1 MSHEVSRPPLPAAS
15 GASLAALAIA
25 GALLATPAA
34 AQTAGGQAEPAQAAA
49 VRTFAIPPQPLA
61 DALTLFGQQ
70 AGVQVTAR
78 GDAVRDVRSPGVDG
92 AMSVDQALG
101 RLLAGTG
108 LGYRI
113 APGGTVTVEAV
124 APAAEDGAILLDPIR
139 VEGTADARGMAR
151 GADAAATIAVGPAE
165 LERRNPGKMQDVFAG
180 ESGISVGGA
189 VPLGQKVYV
198 NGIEETNLAVR
209 IDGARQNNKV
219 FHHTGTNLIDPSLLK
234 AVRVDPGVAPAD
246 AGPGALGGAI
256 TYETVDVDDLL
267 APGRVLGGFVTGSYA
282 TNGDTVTAGASAYG
296 RSNGLELL
304 GYVNRAVGD
313 SYEGGNG
320 QTVEGTA
327 ADLVSG
333 LAKLAYESPGGHR
346 FEAAAERVKDDTNR
360 PYRANI
366 GRLPNRPDPVVRAYD
381 MDRRTVSFTYATPD
395 AVGLIDPEVVLA
407 YSETELGIPE
417 PFGSIGTTSSASGRI
432 ANTFNLSPVDS
443 ITAGIDFYD
452 DEAHYEDLTAVMAEK
467 ARNVGAF
474 AQARLQPIAPLDLSF
489 GLRGDHQWFEGVNG
503 TEIENAG
510 LSGNVSAAYR
520 LTDIVT
526 LTAGYSNVWGGIA
539 LAENYI
545 LNDRWTYDPDMESVR
560 AQNYTAG
567 IETDWRGLSFG
578 ARVFRSD
585 FADARDESF
594 RGGPSLTT
602 DFETRG
608 YTLSAGYRWATGF
621 VTASFTDS
629 EIEVAGR
636 APDTD
641 VTQYLGAPLGK
652 IIAVEAAH
660 RFDSVGVSVGGVV
673 QAALENT
680 DTEEAGGRALPAYE
694 VVDLYVEYEPAMLE
708 AVTLRLEANNVFDE
722 TYADRATY
730 GQDFATVE
738 PLREPGR
745 SFLLKAKATF

>member
-1 MSHEVSRPPLPAAS
+1 M
-15 GASLAALAIA
+15 
-25 GALLATPAA
+25 
-34 AQTAGGQAEPAQAAA
+34 
-49 VRTFAIPPQPLA
+49 
-61 DALTLFGQQ
+61 
-70 AGVQVTAR
+70 
-78 GDAVRDVRSPGVDG
+78 
-92 AMSVDQALG
+92 
-101 RLLAGTG
+101 
-108 LGYRI
+108 
-113 APGGTVTVEAV
+113 
-124 APAAEDGAILLDPIR
+124 
-139 VEGTADARGMAR
+139 
-151 GADAAATIAVGPAE
+151 
-165 LERRNPGKMQDVFAG
+165 
-180 ESGISVGGA
+180 
-189 VPLGQKVYV
+189 
-198 NGIEETNLAVR
+198 
-209 IDGARQNNKV
+209 
-219 FHHTGTNLIDPSLLK
+219 
-234 AVRVDPGVAPAD
+234 
-246 AGPGALGGAI
+246 
-256 TYETVDVDDLL
+256 
-267 APGRVLGGFVTGSYA
+267 
-282 TNGDTVTAGASAYG
+282 
-296 RSNGLELL
+296 
-304 GYVNRAVGD
+304 
-313 SYEGGNG
+313 
-320 QTVEGTA
+320 
-327 ADLVSG
+327 
-333 LAKLAYESPGGHR
+333 
-346 FEAAAERVKDDTNR
+346 
-360 PYRANI
+360 
-366 GRLPNRPDPVVRAYD
+366 
-381 MDRRTVSFTYATPD
+381 
-395 AVGLIDPEVVLA
+395 
-407 YSETELGIPE
+407 
-417 PFGSIGTTSSASGRI
+417 
-432 ANTFNLSPVDS
+432 
-443 ITAGIDFYD
+443 
-452 DEAHYEDLTAVMAEK
+452 
-467 ARNVGAF
+467 
-474 AQARLQPIAPLDLSF
+474 
-489 GLRGDHQWFEGVNG
+489 NG

-545 LNDRWTYDPDMESVR
+545 LNDRWAYDPDMESVR

-652 IIAVEAAH
+652 IIAVEAGH